1 MNEEKKEFS
10 DEQLH
15 RHLIAAS
22 VTPTGNPW
30 LDDALAGGLNKENL
44 LLVAAKTGVGK
55 TFFGIQLALFAAKK
69 QSKVVYFALEA
80 EKHEIERRQL
90 FYYTTRLLHKHYPT
104 MPKPRYREWLHSGFD
119 GAWHAVEKEA
129 RKQLDLDTSSLIV
142 KYETGV
148 YSPEMFK
155 QDVEDL
161 IASEQKP
168 DLIILDHLHHFF
180 IEGDE
185 IEALKKTIHSIKR
198 LKEDLDAPIVI
209 LAQLRKNDAS
219 NFGKRTLPRYE
230 DIRGTAAL
238 TDIATDVLIISPVSE
253 DKKKELPPERNF
265 PMYFHLAKSRTA
277 PEAREFAG
285 IVSFDKHTGEFT
297 KQYNLSKIKYAED
310 PELLGKGPL
319 WAKNAV
325 YPSVLPT
332 NFSTKGKPYD
342 MDKYESRYK

>member
-1 MNEEKKEFS
+1 MSEQKELS
-10 DEQLH
+10 AEQLH

-30 LDDALAGGLNKENL
+30 IDDALAGGLDKENL

-55 TFFGIQLALFAAKK
+55 TFFGVQLALFAAK
-69 QSKVVYFALEA
+69 QQNKVVYFALEA

-90 FYYTTRLLHKHYPT
+90 FYYTTRLLSQHYPNI
-104 MPKPRYREWLHSGFD
+104 PKPRYREWLHAGYD

-129 RKQLDLDTSSLIV
+129 RKQLDLDTQTLV
-142 KYETGV
+142 TRYETGI

-155 QDVEDL
+155 ADVEEL
-161 IASEQKP
+161 IQSEEKP

-180 IEGDE
+180 LEGDE
-185 IEALKKTIHSIKR
+185 VEALKKTIHSIKR

-209 LAQLRKNDAS
+209 LAQLRKND
-219 NFGKRTLPRYE
+219 FGSHTKRTLPKYE

-238 TDIATDVLIISPVSE
+238 TDIATDVLIISPVPD
-253 DKKKELPPERNF
+253 DKKQGLPPERVF

-285 IVSFDKHTGEFT
+285 IVSFDKNTGEFM
-297 KQYNLSKIKYAED
+297 KKYNLAKIKFAED
-310 PELLGKGPL
+310 PELLTTGPH
-319 WAKNAV
+319 WAKNAT
-325 YPSVLPT
+325 YPTIAAPIEYS
-332 NFSTKGKPYD
+332 KGKPYD
-342 MDKYESRYK
+342 TDLYEKRFR

>member
-10 DEQLH
+10 DEQIH

-55 TFFGIQLALFAAKK
+55 TFFGIQLALFAAKNEG
-69 QSKVVYFALEA
+69 KVVYFALEA

-90 FYYTTRLLHKHYPT
+90 FYYTTRLLNQHYPN
-104 MPKPRYREWLHSGFD
+104 MPKPRYREWLHSGYD
-119 GAWHAVEKEA
+119 GAWHGIEKEA
-129 RKQLDLDTSSLIV
+129 RKQLDLDTASLLV
-142 KYETGV
+142 RYETGV
-148 YSPEMFK
+148 YSPDMFK
-155 QDVEDL
+155 RDVEEL
-161 IASEQKP
+161 IASDAKP
-168 DLIILDHLHHFF
+168 DLIILEHLHHFF

-219 NFGKRTLPRYE
+219 SFGKRTLPRYE

-253 DKKKELPPERNF
+253 DKRKELPPERVF

-277 PEAREFAG
+277 PEAREYAG
-285 IVSFDKHTGEFT
+285 IVSFDKTTGEFM
-297 KQYNLSKIKYAED
+297 KPYNLSKIKFAED
-310 PELLGKGPL
+310 PELLDKGPA

-325 YPSVLPT
+325 YPSNLPT
-332 NFSTKGKPYD
+332 AYSNKGKPYD
-342 MDKYESRYK
+342 MDAYEKRFR